1 MRTLE
6 AWRVL
11 GLPSTPTVEAVKQ
24 AYRGLAKSLHPDAA
38 GGTAKPAAFARL
50 TEAYEVALSEA
61 SAANRHGAT
70 RSRQSSPP
78 PPRQRSAPR
87 RDAAPRDPEARGA
100 RPRATPGSTTYDG
113 AGPEDGDQPWDGAE
127 WVGADSG
134 TYWRVNPKE
143 YADPRKHGAEYR
155 ARGKR
160 PVRRDRSEQRVSP
173 TEAAYVTEEERGLAP
188 VRWPSTVWR
197 LFYALAG
204 WLPWL
209 ALPMSP
215 LAIGVELLLLG
226 LFLQEWLW
234 RGQTLGKRIFILRTV
249 DHATQATPTFMAC
262 LLRSFWKAAFV
273 TLYNPLTIVIGLINF
288 HVPLFRYDRRSWHDM
303 LSRTYVIDAKQNRT
317 QQG

>member
-1 MRTLE
+1 MPQARMRTLE

-11 GLPSTPTVEAVKQ
+11 GLPSAPTVEAVKQ

-70 RSRQSSPP
+70 RSRPSSPPP
-78 PPRQRSAPR
+78 PPRQRSAPQ
-87 RDAAPRDPEARGA
+87 RDAAPREPEARGT

-113 AGPEDGDQPWDGAE
+113 ARPEDGDQPWDGAE

-173 TEAAYVTEEERGLAP
+173 SEAAYATQEERALTSD
-188 VRWPSTVWR
+188 RWPSMAFR
-197 LFYALAG
+197 LFYALVG
-204 WLPWL
+204 CLPWL
-209 ALPMSP
+209 ALQMSP
-215 LAIGVELLLLG
+215 LTISAELLLLG
-226 LFLQEWLW
+226 LFLLAPRAAWAAAHGTAALLLVAAAWL
-234 RGQTLGKRIFILRTV
+234 TLGL
-249 DHATQATPTFMAC
+249 
-262 LLRSFWKAAFV
+262 
-273 TLYNPLTIVIGLINF
+273 IGL
-288 HVPLFRYDRRSWHDM
+288 PLPGSGD
-303 LSRTYVIDAKQNRT
+303 T
-317 QQG
+317 QLLAGAIWAAVYLLGALLAAAGRLRARPWLTPHAG

>member
-1 MRTLE
+1 MPQARMRTLE

-160 PVRRDRSEQRVSP
+160 PVRRDRSEQRSSQVG
-173 TEAAYVTEEERGLAP
+173 AAYATEEGRALTP
-188 VRWPSTVWR
+188 DRWPSMAFR
-197 LFYALAG
+197 LFYALVG
-204 WLPWL
+204 CLPWL
-209 ALPMSP
+209 ALQMSP
-215 LAIGVELLLLG
+215 LTISAELLLLG
-226 LFLQEWLW
+226 LFLLVPRAAWAAAHGTAALLLVAAAWL
-234 RGQTLGKRIFILRTV
+234 TLGL
-249 DHATQATPTFMAC
+249 
-262 LLRSFWKAAFV
+262 
-273 TLYNPLTIVIGLINF
+273 IGL
-288 HVPLFRYDRRSWHDM
+288 PLPGSGD
-303 LSRTYVIDAKQNRT
+303 T
-317 QQG
+317 QLLAGAIWAAVYLLGALLAAAGRLRARPWLTPHAG

>member
-1 MRTLE
+1 MPQARMHTLE

-11 GLPSTPTVEAVKQ
+11 GLPSRPTVEAVKQ

-70 RSRQSSPP
+70 RSRPSSPP

-87 RDAAPRDPEARGA
+87 RDAVPREPEARGT

-160 PVRRDRSEQRVSP
+160 PVRRDRGEQRVSP
-173 TEAAYVTEEERGLAP
+173 SEAAYVTEEERGLAP

-204 WLPWL
+204 WLPSL
-209 ALPMSP
+209 ALPMGP
-215 LAIGVELLLLG
+215 PAIGVELLLLG
-226 LFLQEWLW
+226 LFLLVPRAAWAAAHGTAALLLVAAAWL
-234 RGQTLGKRIFILRTV
+234 TLGL
-249 DHATQATPTFMAC
+249 
-262 LLRSFWKAAFV
+262 
-273 TLYNPLTIVIGLINF
+273 IGL
-288 HVPLFRYDRRSWHDM
+288 PLPGSGETQLLAGAFCAALYLLGALLAAAGRFRARPWH
-303 LSRTYVIDAKQNRT
+303 TPHA
-317 QQG
+317 G

>member
-1 MRTLE
+1 MPQARMRTLE

-11 GLPSTPTVEAVKQ
+11 GLPSAPTVEAVKQ

-70 RSRQSSPP
+70 RSRPSSPPP
-78 PPRQRSAPR
+78 PPRQRSAPQ
-87 RDAAPRDPEARGA
+87 RDAAPREPEARGT

-160 PVRRDRSEQRVSP
+160 PVRRDRSEQRSSQVG
-173 TEAAYVTEEERGLAP
+173 AAYATEEGRALTSD
-188 VRWPSTVWR
+188 RWPSMAFR
-197 LFYALAG
+197 LFYALVG
-204 WLPWL
+204 CLPWL
-209 ALPMSP
+209 ALQMSP
-215 LAIGVELLLLG
+215 LTISAELLLLG
-226 LFLQEWLW
+226 LFLLVPRAAWAAAHGTAALLLVAAAWL
-234 RGQTLGKRIFILRTV
+234 TLGL
-249 DHATQATPTFMAC
+249 
-262 LLRSFWKAAFV
+262 
-273 TLYNPLTIVIGLINF
+273 IGL
-288 HVPLFRYDRRSWHDM
+288 PLPGSGD
-303 LSRTYVIDAKQNRT
+303 T
-317 QQG
+317 QLLAGAIWAAVYLLGALLAAAGRLRARPWLTPHAG

>member
-1 MRTLE
+1 MPQARMRTLE

-11 GLPSTPTVEAVKQ
+11 GLPSAPTVEAVKQ

-70 RSRQSSPP
+70 RSRPSSPPP
-78 PPRQRSAPR
+78 PPRQRSAPQ
-87 RDAAPRDPEARGA
+87 RDAAPREPEARGT

-160 PVRRDRSEQRVSP
+160 PVRRDRSEQRGSQAG
-173 TEAAYVTEEERGLAP
+173 AAYDTEEGRALVP
-188 VRWPSTVWR
+188 DRWPSMAFR
-197 LFYALAG
+197 LFYALVG
-204 WLPWL
+204 CLPWL
-209 ALPMSP
+209 ALQMSP
-215 LAIGVELLLLG
+215 LTIGVELLLLG
-226 LFLQEWLW
+226 LFLLVPRAAWAAAHGTAALLLVAAAWL
-234 RGQTLGKRIFILRTV
+234 TLGL
-249 DHATQATPTFMAC
+249 
-262 LLRSFWKAAFV
+262 
-273 TLYNPLTIVIGLINF
+273 IGL
-288 HVPLFRYDRRSWHDM
+288 PLPGSGD
-303 LSRTYVIDAKQNRT
+303 T
-317 QQG
+317 QLLAGAIWAAIYLLGALLAAAGRLRARPWLPPHAG

>member
-1 MRTLE
+1 MPQARMRTLE

-70 RSRQSSPP
+70 RSRPSSPP

-87 RDAAPRDPEARGA
+87 RDAAPREPEARGT

-113 AGPEDGDQPWDGAE
+113 AGPEDGDQAWDGAE

-173 TEAAYVTEEERGLAP
+173 TEAAYVTEEGRGLAP

-226 LFLQEWLW
+226 LFLLVPRVAWAAAHGTAALLMVAAAWL
-234 RGQTLGKRIFILRTV
+234 
-249 DHATQATPTFMAC
+249 
-262 LLRSFWKAAFV
+262 AFG
-273 TLYNPLTIVIGLINF
+273 LIGL
-288 HVPLFRYDRRSWHDM
+288 PLPGSGETQLLAGAICAALYLLGALLAAAGRFRARPWH
-303 LSRTYVIDAKQNRT
+303 TPHA
-317 QQG
+317 G

>member
-1 MRTLE
+1 MPQARMRTLE

-61 SAANRHGAT
+61 RAANRHGAT
-70 RSRQSSPP
+70 RSRPSSPP

-87 RDAAPRDPEARGA
+87 RDAAPREPEARGT

-173 TEAAYVTEEERGLAP
+173 TEAAYITEEERGLAP

-215 LAIGVELLLLG
+215 FAIGIELLLLG
-226 LFLQEWLW
+226 LFLLVPRVAWAAAHGTAALLMVAAAWLAF
-234 RGQTLGKRIFILRTV
+234 GLIGLPLPGSG
-249 DHATQATPTFMAC
+249 ATQLLAGAICAALYLLGALLAAAGRFRARPWHTPHA
-262 LLRSFWKAAFV
+262 
-273 TLYNPLTIVIGLINF
+273 G
-288 HVPLFRYDRRSWHDM
+288 
-303 LSRTYVIDAKQNRT
+303 
-317 QQG
+317 

>member
-1 MRTLE
+1 MPQARMRTLE

-11 GLPSTPTVEAVKQ
+11 GLPSAPTVEAVKQ

-70 RSRQSSPP
+70 RSRPSSPPP
-78 PPRQRSAPR
+78 PPRQRSAPQ
-87 RDAAPRDPEARGA
+87 RDAAPREPEARGT

-160 PVRRDRSEQRVSP
+160 PVRRDRSEQRSSQVG
-173 TEAAYVTEEERGLAP
+173 AAYATEEGRALTP
-188 VRWPSTVWR
+188 DRWPSMAFR
-197 LFYALAG
+197 LFYALVG
-204 WLPWL
+204 CLPWL
-209 ALPMSP
+209 ALQMSP
-215 LAIGVELLLLG
+215 LTISAELLLLG
-226 LFLQEWLW
+226 LFLLVPRAAWAAAHGTAALLLVAAAWL
-234 RGQTLGKRIFILRTV
+234 TLGL
-249 DHATQATPTFMAC
+249 
-262 LLRSFWKAAFV
+262 
-273 TLYNPLTIVIGLINF
+273 IGL
-288 HVPLFRYDRRSWHDM
+288 PLPGSGD
-303 LSRTYVIDAKQNRT
+303 T
-317 QQG
+317 QLLAGAIWAAVYLLGALLAAAGRLRARPWLTPHAG

>member
-1 MRTLE
+1 MPQARMHALE

-11 GLPSTPTVEAVKQ
+11 GLPSAPTVEAVKQ

-70 RSRQSSPP
+70 RSRPSSPPP

-87 RDAAPRDPEARGA
+87 RGAAPREPEARGT

-173 TEAAYVTEEERGLAP
+173 SEAAYATQEERALTSD
-188 VRWPSTVWR
+188 RWPSMAFR
-197 LFYALAG
+197 LFYALVG
-204 WLPWL
+204 CLPWL
-209 ALPMSP
+209 ALQMSP
-215 LAIGVELLLLG
+215 LTISAELLLLG
-226 LFLQEWLW
+226 LFLLAPRAAWAAAHGTAALLLVAAAWL
-234 RGQTLGKRIFILRTV
+234 TLGL
-249 DHATQATPTFMAC
+249 
-262 LLRSFWKAAFV
+262 
-273 TLYNPLTIVIGLINF
+273 IGL
-288 HVPLFRYDRRSWHDM
+288 PLPGAGDTQLLAGAICAALYLLSALLAAAGRFRARPWH
-303 LSRTYVIDAKQNRT
+303 TPHA
-317 QQG
+317 G

>member
-1 MRTLE
+1 MPQARMRTLE

-11 GLPSTPTVEAVKQ
+11 GLPSAPTVEAVKQ

-61 SAANRHGAT
+61 SAANRHGET
-70 RSRQSSPP
+70 RLRPNPP

-87 RDAAPRDPEARGA
+87 RDAAPREPEAHGA
-100 RPRATPGSTTYDG
+100 RLRATPGSTTYDG

-160 PVRRDRSEQRVSP
+160 PVRRDRSEQRSSQVG
-173 TEAAYVTEEERGLAP
+173 AAYATEEGRALAP
-188 VRWPSTVWR
+188 DRWPSMAFR
-197 LFYALAG
+197 LFYALVG
-204 WLPWL
+204 CLPWL
-209 ALPMSP
+209 ALRMSP
-215 LAIGVELLLLG
+215 LTIGAELLLLG
-226 LFLQEWLW
+226 LFLLVPRAAWAAAHGTAALLLVAAAWL
-234 RGQTLGKRIFILRTV
+234 TLGL
-249 DHATQATPTFMAC
+249 
-262 LLRSFWKAAFV
+262 
-273 TLYNPLTIVIGLINF
+273 IGL
-288 HVPLFRYDRRSWHDM
+288 PLPGGGD
-303 LSRTYVIDAKQNRT
+303 T
-317 QQG
+317 QLLAGAIWAAIYLLGALLAAAGRLRARPWLTPHAG

>member
-1 MRTLE
+1 MPQARMRTLE

-11 GLPSTPTVEAVKQ
+11 GLPSAPTVEAVKQ

-70 RSRQSSPP
+70 RSRPSSPPP
-78 PPRQRSAPR
+78 PPRQRSAPQ
-87 RDAAPRDPEARGA
+87 RDAAPREPEARVT

-160 PVRRDRSEQRVSP
+160 PVRRDRSEQRSSQVG
-173 TEAAYVTEEERGLAP
+173 AAYATEEGRALTLD
-188 VRWPSTVWR
+188 RWPSMAFR
-197 LFYALAG
+197 LFYALVG
-204 WLPWL
+204 CLPWL
-209 ALPMSP
+209 ALQMSP
-215 LAIGVELLLLG
+215 LTISAELLLLG
-226 LFLQEWLW
+226 LFLLVPRAAWAAAHGTAALLLVAAAWL
-234 RGQTLGKRIFILRTV
+234 TLGL
-249 DHATQATPTFMAC
+249 
-262 LLRSFWKAAFV
+262 
-273 TLYNPLTIVIGLINF
+273 IGL
-288 HVPLFRYDRRSWHDM
+288 PLPGSGD
-303 LSRTYVIDAKQNRT
+303 T
-317 QQG
+317 QLLAGAIWAAVYLLGALLAAAGRLRARPWLTPHAG

>member
-1 MRTLE
+1 MPQARMRALE

-11 GLPSTPTVEAVKQ
+11 GLPSAPTVEAVKQ

-70 RSRQSSPP
+70 RSRPSSPP

-87 RDAAPRDPEARGA
+87 RDAAPREPEARGT

-226 LFLQEWLW
+226 LFLLVPRVAWAAAHGTAALLFIAAAWLAF
-234 RGQTLGKRIFILRTV
+234 GLIGLPLPGSG
-249 DHATQATPTFMAC
+249 ATQLLAGAICAALYLLGALLAAAGRFRARPWHTPHA
-262 LLRSFWKAAFV
+262 
-273 TLYNPLTIVIGLINF
+273 G
-288 HVPLFRYDRRSWHDM
+288 
-303 LSRTYVIDAKQNRT
+303 
-317 QQG
+317 

>member
-11 GLPSTPTVEAVKQ
+11 GLPSAPTVEAVKQ

-50 TEAYEVALSEA
+50 TEAYEVALNEA
-61 SAANRHGAT
+61 SAANRHGET
-70 RSRQSSPP
+70 KPKPSSPP

-87 RDAAPRDPEARGA
+87 RDAAPREPEAHGA
-100 RPRATPGSTTYDG
+100 RLRATPGSTTYDG

-160 PVRRDRSEQRVSP
+160 PVRRDRSEQRSSQVG
-173 TEAAYVTEEERGLAP
+173 AAYATEEGRALTP
-188 VRWPSTVWR
+188 DRWPSMAFR
-197 LFYALAG
+197 LFYALVG
-204 WLPWL
+204 CLPWL
-209 ALPMSP
+209 ALRMSP
-215 LAIGVELLLLG
+215 LTISAELLLLG
-226 LFLQEWLW
+226 LLLLVPRAAWAAAHGTAALLLVAAAWL
-234 RGQTLGKRIFILRTV
+234 TLGL
-249 DHATQATPTFMAC
+249 
-262 LLRSFWKAAFV
+262 
-273 TLYNPLTIVIGLINF
+273 IGL
-288 HVPLFRYDRRSWHDM
+288 PLPGSG
-303 LSRTYVIDAKQNRT
+303 DAQLLAGAIWAAVYLLGALLAAAGRLRARPWLT
-317 QQG
+317 PHAG

>member
-11 GLPSTPTVEAVKQ
+11 GLPSAPTVEAVKQ

-61 SAANRHGAT
+61 SAANRHGVT
-70 RSRQSSPP
+70 RSRPSSPP
-78 PPRQRSAPR
+78 PSRQRSAPQR
-87 RDAAPRDPEARGA
+87 EAASREPEARGT

-113 AGPEDGDQPWDGAE
+113 VGAEESDQPWDGAE

-160 PVRRDRSEQRVSP
+160 PVRRDRSEQRSSQVGS
-173 TEAAYVTEEERGLAP
+173 AYATEEGRALTP
-188 VRWPSTVWR
+188 DRWPSMAFR
-197 LFYALAG
+197 LFYALVG
-204 WLPWL
+204 CLPWL
-209 ALPMSP
+209 VLRMSP
-215 LAIGVELLLLG
+215 LTIGAALLLLG
-226 LFLQEWLW
+226 LLLLAPRAAWAAAHGTAALLLVAAAWL
-234 RGQTLGKRIFILRTV
+234 TLGL
-249 DHATQATPTFMAC
+249 
-262 LLRSFWKAAFV
+262 
-273 TLYNPLTIVIGLINF
+273 IGL
-288 HVPLFRYDRRSWHDM
+288 PLPGSGD
-303 LSRTYVIDAKQNRT
+303 T
-317 QQG
+317 QLLAGAIWAAVYLLGALLAAAGRLRARPWLTPHAG

>member
-1 MRTLE
+1 MPQARMHALE

-11 GLPSTPTVEAVKQ
+11 GLPSAPTVEAVKQ

-70 RSRQSSPP
+70 RSRPSSPPP

-87 RDAAPRDPEARGA
+87 RDAAPREPEARGT

-226 LFLQEWLW
+226 LFLLVPRVAWAAAHGTAALLMVAAAWLA
-234 RGQTLGKRIFILRTV
+234 LGL
-249 DHATQATPTFMAC
+249 
-262 LLRSFWKAAFV
+262 
-273 TLYNPLTIVIGLINF
+273 IGL
-288 HVPLFRYDRRSWHDM
+288 PLPGSGETQLLAGAICAALYLLGALLAAAGRFRARPWH
-303 LSRTYVIDAKQNRT
+303 TPHA
-317 QQG
+317 G

>member
-1 MRTLE
+1 MPQARMRTLE

-11 GLPSTPTVEAVKQ
+11 GLPSAPTVEAVKQ

-61 SAANRHGAT
+61 SAANRHGEPRL
-70 RSRQSSPP
+70 RSSSPP

-87 RDAAPRDPEARGA
+87 RDAALREPEAHGT

-113 AGPEDGDQPWDGAE
+113 VGAEESDQPWDGAE

-160 PVRRDRSEQRVSP
+160 PVRRDRSEQRSSQVG
-173 TEAAYVTEEERGLAP
+173 AAYATEEGRALVP
-188 VRWPSTVWR
+188 DRWPSMAFR
-197 LFYALAG
+197 LFYALVG
-204 WLPWL
+204 CLPWL
-209 ALPMSP
+209 ALRMSP
-215 LAIGVELLLLG
+215 LTIGAELLLLG
-226 LFLQEWLW
+226 LFLLVPRAAWAAAHGTAALLLVAAAWL
-234 RGQTLGKRIFILRTV
+234 TLGL
-249 DHATQATPTFMAC
+249 
-262 LLRSFWKAAFV
+262 
-273 TLYNPLTIVIGLINF
+273 IGL
-288 HVPLFRYDRRSWHDM
+288 PLPGSGD
-303 LSRTYVIDAKQNRT
+303 T
-317 QQG
+317 QLLAGAIWAAVYLLGALLAAAGRLRARPWLTPHAG

>member
-11 GLPSTPTVEAVKQ
+11 GLPSAPTVEAVKQ

-70 RSRQSSPP
+70 RSRPSSPP
-78 PPRQRSAPR
+78 PPRQRSAPQR
-87 RDAAPRDPEARGA
+87 EAAPREPEARGT

-160 PVRRDRSEQRVSP
+160 PVRRDRSEQRSSQVG
-173 TEAAYVTEEERGLAP
+173 AAYATEEGRALAP
-188 VRWPSTVWR
+188 DRWPSMAFR
-197 LFYALAG
+197 LFYALVG
-204 WLPWL
+204 CLPWL
-209 ALPMSP
+209 ALRMSP
-215 LAIGVELLLLG
+215 LTIGAELLLLG
-226 LFLQEWLW
+226 LFLLVPRAAWAAAHGTAALLLVAAAWL
-234 RGQTLGKRIFILRTV
+234 TLGL
-249 DHATQATPTFMAC
+249 
-262 LLRSFWKAAFV
+262 
-273 TLYNPLTIVIGLINF
+273 IGL
-288 HVPLFRYDRRSWHDM
+288 PLPGSGD
-303 LSRTYVIDAKQNRT
+303 T
-317 QQG
+317 QLLAGAIWAAIYLLGALLAAAGRLRARPWLTPHAG

>member
-1 MRTLE
+1 MPQARMHALE

-11 GLPSTPTVEAVKQ
+11 GLPSAPTVEAVKQ

-70 RSRQSSPP
+70 RSRPSSPP

-87 RDAAPRDPEARGA
+87 RDAAPREPEARGT

-173 TEAAYVTEEERGLAP
+173 SEAAYATQEERALTSD
-188 VRWPSTVWR
+188 RWPSMAFR
-197 LFYALAG
+197 LFYALVG
-204 WLPWL
+204 CLPWL
-209 ALPMSP
+209 ALQMSP
-215 LAIGVELLLLG
+215 LTISAELLLLG
-226 LFLQEWLW
+226 LFLLAPRAAWAAAHGTAALLLVAAAWL
-234 RGQTLGKRIFILRTV
+234 TLGL
-249 DHATQATPTFMAC
+249 
-262 LLRSFWKAAFV
+262 
-273 TLYNPLTIVIGLINF
+273 IGL
-288 HVPLFRYDRRSWHDM
+288 PLPGAGD
-303 LSRTYVIDAKQNRT
+303 T
-317 QQG
+317 QLLAGAIWAAVYLLGALLAAAGRLRARPWLTPHAG

>member
-1 MRTLE
+1 MPQARMRTLE

-11 GLPSTPTVEAVKQ
+11 GLPSAPTVEAVKQ

-61 SAANRHGAT
+61 SAANRHGEP
-70 RSRQSSPP
+70 RFRPSSPP

-87 RDAAPRDPEARGA
+87 RDAAPREPEAHGA

-160 PVRRDRSEQRVSP
+160 PVRRDRSEQRSSQVG
-173 TEAAYVTEEERGLAP
+173 AAYATEEGRALTSD
-188 VRWPSTVWR
+188 RWPSMAFR
-197 LFYALAG
+197 LFYALVG
-204 WLPWL
+204 CLPWL
-209 ALPMSP
+209 ALQMSP
-215 LAIGVELLLLG
+215 LTISAELLLLG
-226 LFLQEWLW
+226 LFLLVPRAAWAAAHGTAALLLVAAAWL
-234 RGQTLGKRIFILRTV
+234 TLGL
-249 DHATQATPTFMAC
+249 
-262 LLRSFWKAAFV
+262 
-273 TLYNPLTIVIGLINF
+273 IGL
-288 HVPLFRYDRRSWHDM
+288 PLPGSGD
-303 LSRTYVIDAKQNRT
+303 T
-317 QQG
+317 QLLAGAIWAAVYLLGALLAAAGRLRARPWLTPHAG

>member
-1 MRTLE
+1 MPQARMRTLE

-11 GLPSTPTVEAVKQ
+11 GLPSAPTVEAVKQ

-70 RSRQSSPP
+70 RSRPSSPPP

-160 PVRRDRSEQRVSP
+160 PVRRDRNEQRVSP
-173 TEAAYVTEEERGLAP
+173 AEATYVTDEEREFAP
-188 VRWPSTVWR
+188 DRWPSMAFR
-197 LFYALAG
+197 LFYALVG

-209 ALPMSP
+209 ALRMSP
-215 LAIGVELLLLG
+215 LTVGVELLLLG
-226 LFLQEWLW
+226 LFLLLPRVAWAAAHGTAALVLVVLPWLALAQF
-234 RGQTLGKRIFILRTV
+234 GLPLSGLDGTQLLAGAICAALYLLGALLAAAGRFRARPWHTP
-249 DHATQATPTFMAC
+249 HA
-262 LLRSFWKAAFV
+262 
-273 TLYNPLTIVIGLINF
+273 G
-288 HVPLFRYDRRSWHDM
+288 
-303 LSRTYVIDAKQNRT
+303 
-317 QQG
+317 

>member
-1 MRTLE
+1 MPQARMHALE

-11 GLPSTPTVEAVKQ
+11 GLPSAPTVEAVKQ

-70 RSRQSSPP
+70 RSRPSSPP

-87 RDAAPRDPEARGA
+87 RDAAPREPEARGT

-226 LFLQEWLW
+226 LFLLAPRVAWAAAHGTAALLFVAAAWLA
-234 RGQTLGKRIFILRTV
+234 LGL
-249 DHATQATPTFMAC
+249 
-262 LLRSFWKAAFV
+262 
-273 TLYNPLTIVIGLINF
+273 IGL
-288 HVPLFRYDRRSWHDM
+288 PLPGAGDTQLLAGAICAALYLLSALLAAAGRFRARPWH
-303 LSRTYVIDAKQNRT
+303 TPHA
-317 QQG
+317 G

>member
-1 MRTLE
+1 MPQARMRTLE

-11 GLPSTPTVEAVKQ
+11 GLPSAPTVEAVKQ

-70 RSRQSSPP
+70 RSRPSSPP

-87 RDAAPRDPEARGA
+87 RDAAPREPEARGT

-188 VRWPSTVWR
+188 ARWPSTVWR

-226 LFLQEWLW
+226 LFLLAPRVAWAAAHGTAALLFVAVAWLA
-234 RGQTLGKRIFILRTV
+234 LGLIGL
-249 DHATQATPTFMAC
+249 
-262 LLRSFWKAAFV
+262 
-273 TLYNPLTIVIGLINF
+273 PLTGSGETQLLAGAICAALYLLGAL
-288 HVPLFRYDRRSWHDM
+288 LAAAGRFRARPWH
-303 LSRTYVIDAKQNRT
+303 TPHA
-317 QQG
+317 G

>member
-1 MRTLE
+1 MPQARMRTLE

-70 RSRQSSPP
+70 RSRPSSPP

-87 RDAAPRDPEARGA
+87 RDAAPREPEARGT

-226 LFLQEWLW
+226 LFLLVPRVAWAAAHGTAALLMVAAAWL
-234 RGQTLGKRIFILRTV
+234 
-249 DHATQATPTFMAC
+249 
-262 LLRSFWKAAFV
+262 AFG
-273 TLYNPLTIVIGLINF
+273 LIGL
-288 HVPLFRYDRRSWHDM
+288 PLPGSGETQLLAGAICAALYLLGALLAAAGRFRARPWH
-303 LSRTYVIDAKQNRT
+303 TPHA
-317 QQG
+317 G

>member
-1 MRTLE
+1 MPQARMRTLE

-11 GLPSTPTVEAVKQ
+11 GLPSAPTVEAVKQ

-113 AGPEDGDQPWDGAE
+113 AVPEDGDQPWDGAE

-173 TEAAYVTEEERGLAP
+173 AEATYVSEEGRELAP
-188 VRWPSTVWR
+188 DGWPSMPFR
-197 LFYALAG
+197 LFYALVG

-209 ALPMSP
+209 ALRMSP
-215 LAIGVELLLLG
+215 PAVGVELLLLA
-226 LFLQEWLW
+226 LFLLLPRVAWSAAHGTAALLLVVLPWLALAQF
-234 RGQTLGKRIFILRTV
+234 GLPLPGSGDTQLLGGAIWAAVYLLGALLAAVGRFRARHWLTT
-249 DHATQATPTFMAC
+249 HA
-262 LLRSFWKAAFV
+262 
-273 TLYNPLTIVIGLINF
+273 G
-288 HVPLFRYDRRSWHDM
+288 
-303 LSRTYVIDAKQNRT
+303 
-317 QQG
+317 